1 MEKENSF
8 GAIKVPMMVIFTKTT
23 FMETVS
29 TSGQM
34 AESTMVNGSTIKWKA
49 KVPSHGVMDVDT
61 LDNIKMIRNT
71 VKEPLSGQMVESIS
85 ENGTKESNTDKV
97 HT

>member
-1 MEKENSF
+1 
-8 GAIKVPMMVIFTKTT
+8 MMVISTKTT
-23 FMETVS
+23 FMEMVS

-49 KVPSHGVMDVDT
+49 KVHSPGVMDVDT
-61 LDNIKMIRNT
+61 SDNIKMIRNM
-71 VKEPLSGQMVESIS
+71 VKEHLNGQMVESIS
-85 ENGTKESNTDKV
+85 VNGTKANNTAKV

>member
-1 MEKENSF
+1 
-8 GAIKVPMMVIFTKTT
+8 MMVISTKTT

-34 AESTMVNGSTIKWKA
+34 AESTMGNGLTIKWKA
-49 KVPSHGVMDVDT
+49 KVHSPGVMDVDT

-71 VKEPLSGQMVESIS
+71 VKEHLSGQMVESIL
-85 ENGTKESNTDKV
+85 ENGTKVNNMAKV
-97 HT
+97 PT